1 MGTIS
6 NRKSL
11 SEVFA
16 DIKASHGIDA
26 VYSHFK
32 NGHALPYLA
41 YIGTGQTQLRA
52 DGTAYW
58 SANTYQVE
66 FYFQKKDEA
75 LEAAVE
81 AAFLD
86 GGWGYSKSD
95 DVYLEDEGVFFIIYD
110 IS

>member
-6 NRKSL
+6 NRKTL
-11 SEVFA
+11 AEVFA
-16 DIKASHGIDA
+16 AIKEDLGVDA
-26 VYSHFK
+26 VYSHFA
-32 NGHALPYLA
+32 NGHALPYMA

-66 FYFQKKDEA
+66 LYFSRKDES
-75 LEAAVE
+75 LEAAIE
-81 AAFLD
+81 AAFLE

-95 DVYLEDEGVFFIIYD
+95 DAYLEDEGVFLIFYEL
-110 IS
+110 S